1 METITHDDLYNGLI
15 NGAREVMNNRQ
26 FLNNINVFPVADGDT
41 GSNLF
46 STMHSIVYHSERKE
60 NTKTTLEAIADSAI
74 MGARGN
80 SGLIFAQYFQ
90 GLSEGMTSETE
101 ITRENFV
108 TAIKKAMDY
117 AYQAVEKPVE
127 GTMLT
132 TMSVFYDALIK
143 EVNSHETFEK
153 ILSSAFAKVEDAVE
167 NTTGQL
173 KVLQKSSV
181 VDSGAKGFAYFIKGF
196 LAGIQGHLLSKDSLD
211 TEEEAI
217 PAIDIHDHEIGEYR
231 YCTEA
236 LIERNEAGENLKTV
250 LSDIGD
256 SIVQVKGKTKTRVHV
271 HTNDPAEMFD
281 RLSKQGKLI
290 EQKVDDMNLQYER
303 VHNRKY
309 KTVIVTDSIADLPKE
324 IIDDAQVHVVHMS
337 LLVGEESYI
346 DKLTVTN
353 EKLFDL
359 AKQKQTH
366 PTSSQPTIK
375 NIENTYRYLLTY
387 YDTVIVLTVA
397 KALSGTYNAFKKA
410 AETFEENKQSIH
422 VLETK
427 QNSVAEGLI
436 VWQAIE
442 NLKAGKSVE
451 EILSEAERSIS
462 QSKILVKINTLDN
475 MIASGRLS
483 VRAGG
488 IAKKVGLKPIVSL
501 DEKGDG
507 EVFKIAFQA
516 KTAQKKI
523 LKHLKTL
530 NEKKGIK
537 YYAVTYVD
545 DKKLGE
551 AFAEELSGVLNK
563 EPEFITK
570 SSGVIAMGA
579 GKGAVAV
586 AYITE

>member
-1 METITHDDLYNGLI
+1 M
-15 NGAREVMNNRQ
+15 
-26 FLNNINVFPVADGDT
+26 
-41 GSNLF
+41 
-46 STMHSIVYHSERKE
+46 
-60 NTKTTLEAIADSAI
+60 
-74 MGARGN
+74 
-80 SGLIFAQYFQ
+80 
-90 GLSEGMTSETE
+90 
-101 ITRENFV
+101 
-108 TAIKKAMDY
+108 
-117 AYQAVEKPVE
+117 
-127 GTMLT
+127 
-132 TMSVFYDALIK
+132 
-143 EVNSHETFEK
+143 
-153 ILSSAFAKVEDAVE
+153 
-167 NTTGQL
+167 

-211 TEEEAI
+211 TEEAI

-324 IIDDAQVHVVHMS
+324 IIDDAQVHVIHMS

-410 AETFEENKQSIH
+410 AETFEE
-422 VLETK
+422 
-427 QNSVAEGLI
+427 
-436 VWQAIE
+436 
-442 NLKAGKSVE
+442 
-451 EILSEAERSIS
+451 
-462 QSKILVKINTLDN
+462 
-475 MIASGRLS
+475 
-483 VRAGG
+483 
-488 IAKKVGLKPIVSL
+488 
-501 DEKGDG
+501 
-507 EVFKIAFQA
+507 
-516 KTAQKKI
+516 KT
-523 LKHLKTL
+523 
-530 NEKKGIK
+530 NNR
-537 YYAVTYVD
+537 
-545 DKKLGE
+545 
-551 AFAEELSGVLNK
+551 FM
-563 EPEFITK
+563 F
-570 SSGVIAMGA
+570 
-579 GKGAVAV
+579 
-586 AYITE
+586 